1 MKTFLILLG
10 AALAVML
17 LLAGGAIFYFV
28 RSGIRN
34 PLESVSAGR
43 PAMPLPKDAIV
54 LTVADGAEVVAPFL
68 IHDESGA
75 VGGIAAF
82 QPKGSHTDEHTGKVK
97 FTAKTEDAGTYIAW
111 VHAKWRDTCSN
122 SCSLK
127 VADGTDFTV
136 GNDDVFNVWHW
147 VPAFKHTFSKG
158 DNPVTISERED
169 GIFFDQILFTKDAAY
184 VPTGAITT
192 AGVLR
197 DIRRFADTFSR
208 SPGHGNEGWEFEGK
222 GKFEVAF
229 SFDPNRIPNQY
240 ALAGD
245 AAAGRCEA
253 FVKGAPWYGCK
264 VSFSFM
270 PTSDGE
276 YGCMMEKNDSDAGL
290 PMAFVVKDKNAQL
303 FFGSHD
309 PQSSGADLKDRLR
322 LNQWHRV
329 VVERW
334 AWVTRVWLD
343 GNEVALNTDI
353 YPKAGKTGLF
363 VASGTAVFDDFEIE
377 EIPWMADD
385 GKNLKIDW
393 TQSDGAN
400 WYRTHIESMEMLV
413 GKSGTIK
420 AGLGG
425 IPLHE
430 IVMMPPYSTVGGQ
443 CPKIDAPG
451 LIELKSDQ
459 MAKTYCLAP
468 NADGSCTHA
477 TFSVANP
484 ETALSSV
491 ALRFGR
497 RIPRTYNVGPY
508 TFSSHEMEDPSDYLD
523 FTEEEY
529 KKMAAAPD
537 AMKLARQAKIKP
549 IIGHGGEDDEGPWGY
564 MGGYWNIDTREGC
577 LKGRGPGARLRHAQ
591 EISSDMEM
599 RFKVRLADAA
609 SIAEIELYAGTDAA
623 LRVQLAP
630 QTEKPALLP
639 TGVAMCLDVKAD
651 EQWHEVTLR
660 VEGSKLSAKLD
671 RAALRE
677 TAFARG
683 DGDRIYLKIMKG
695 AADFDD
701 VEFVVQRA
709 TDKSVLYAFNQPEPD
724 WWREP
729 AEKWIDHGGI
739 ACVLASSWISLVAP
753 DSRATMW
760 NKRVFSPNALVAFNV
775 EENTD
780 WHGWDKHPSH
790 IHFPFENIETTL
802 ANEKNPAVCY
812 TLTVNAEQH
821 SATLLFRNGI
831 EVARVRQDR
840 KFPLRYIGSHMPFL
854 PRVNRICL
862 IKRGGLLRGIVNG
875 KEVLT
880 YTDAQPL
887 DVSKVGIGGHDTRI
901 NFSHIEIMNLAADS
915 LQAK

>member
-28 RSGIRN
+28 RSGIRT
-34 PLESVSAGR
+34 PLESASAGR

-82 QPKGSHTDEHTGKVK
+82 QPKGSRTDEHTGKVK
-97 FTAKTEDAGTYIAW
+97 FTAKSEEAGTYIAW

-147 VPAFKHTFSKG
+147 VPAFKHTFAKG

-222 GKFEVAF
+222 GKFEVSF

-240 ALAGD
+240 ALASD
-245 AAAGRCEA
+245 AKDGPCYA

-270 PTSDGE
+270 PTSDGK
-276 YGCMMEKNDSDAGL
+276 YGCIMDRAGDLGELSAGFEMKDGKTGVFIDAL
-290 PMAFVVKDKNAQL
+290 AAHRFHSQEV
-303 FFGSHD
+303 
-309 PQSSGADLKDRLR
+309 DLRM
-322 LNQWHRV
+322 NQWHRV
-329 VVERW
+329 VIEHW
-334 AWVTRVWLD
+334 AWVTRLWLD
-343 GNEVALNTDI
+343 GKEVLTNYNA
-353 YPKAGKTGLF
+353 YSRAGKTGLF
-363 VASGTAVFDDFEIE
+363 VESGTAVFDDFEIE
-377 EIPWMADD
+377 EIPWIADD
-385 GKNLKIDW
+385 GAGLKMDW
-393 TQSDGAN
+393 TQSEGAD
-400 WYRTHIESMEMLV
+400 WARISSQSSVPIMI
-413 GKSGTIK
+413 GKTGTIK

-425 IPLHE
+425 IPLEE
-430 IVMMPPYSTVGGQ
+430 IVLMPPSSKPGV
-443 CPKIDAPG
+443 PPPEVDAPG
-451 LIELKSDQ
+451 LIEVKSTESV
-459 MAKTYCLAP
+459 KTYRLPPSAE
-468 NADGSCTHA
+468 GSCTHA
-477 TFSVANP
+477 TFSANNL
-484 ETALSSV
+484 ETGLRKV

-497 RIPRTYNVGPY
+497 RIPQTYNVGPY

-549 IIGHGGEDDEGPWGY
+549 IIGHGGEDDEGPWAY

-609 SIAEIELYAGTDAA
+609 SIAEIELYAGADAA

-630 QTEKPALLP
+630 QAEKPAMLP
-639 TGVAMCLDVKAD
+639 AGVAMCLDVKAD

-671 RAALRE
+671 RAPLRE

-802 ANEKNPAVCY
+802 ANEKDPAVCY

-915 LQAK
+915 LQNK